1 MSGEGHYVSFRRTNK
16 TEEDNEDLCK
26 IFERLILASPV
37 TKHMKFYPRN
47 VGQVTLY
54 EKDGSN
60 TPKWMKEE
68 LEDGQFWLYIS
79 TYESWYEDP
88 DIYESEDREDSF
100 VSIAKRFAVNNNLNM
115 T

>member
-1 MSGEGHYVSFRRTNK
+1 MSGEGHHASFRRTNK
-16 TEEDNEDLCK
+16 TQEDNEDLCK
-26 IFERLILASPV
+26 MFERFILASPV
-37 TKHMKFYPRN
+37 TKHMKLYPRN

-68 LEDGQFWLYIS
+68 LEDGEFWFYIS

-100 VSIAKRFAVNNNLNM
+100 ISIAKRFAVNNNLIM